1 MIRIIALILVSV
13 LTSLNLYGQNNQELV
28 QMDKNGR
35 LRWKSN
41 ASEAFFWGVNYATPF
56 AHSYRQIARVG
67 ADREKVIDYDTYH
80 LARLGINAY
89 RVHVW
94 DCEISDSI
102 GNLLNNEHLRL
113 LDYLI
118 HKFQER
124 GVYVFLTPIAYWG
137 NGYPEP
143 NEALPG
149 FSGRFTK
156 SNVYT
161 EPEAIMAQERYLTQF
176 LNHVNPYTG
185 KAYKDD
191 PMIIGFEICNEPG
204 HSKPAETTAFV
215 QKMIKTVRSTGCKKP
230 VYYNVT
236 QSIRLLEDF
245 IKGGT
250 DGVTFQWYPSGL
262 VAGREMKGN
271 FLPHIDKYDM
281 PFAGEK
287 FFQKQGRLVYE
298 FDAADIGRSYIYPPI
313 ALSFKEAGM
322 QWVTMFAYDAV
333 AIAANNTDYQ
343 THFLNLVYSPQK
355 AIGFKIAGELFRNP
369 EFRRDRT
376 NEKKPFG
383 MPGLDIDY
391 EKDIAELFTDELFF
405 YTNTTSTA
413 PKDPATLKSIA
424 GYGSS
429 PVVSYKGRGAYFLD
443 KISNG
448 TWRLEVMPDAIWVR
462 DPFSRATPRIE
473 NVVLKWNST
482 EMEVHLPD
490 LGNGFIVRGIN
501 EGNNFS
507 ATASG
512 GKFPVSPGAYILT
525 SKSFSDDLRNAA
537 VGKIKASEYYAP
549 KETNHEFHF
558 LHKAPEMVA
567 ERQPV
572 KVCVELVSP
581 VSKVSQV
588 SLQIAGGF
596 GRGVRGFGRPAL
608 IPLEKKDAFLY
619 QTFIPDSLVTPGI
632 LSYVIRIGYESGDEV
647 VYPGAVKGPVNSWE
661 YFNPEAYRVRVLPAG
676 GPVVLYSAETSDRT
690 LSIAGA
696 SAMRNRIGFSVIPG
710 ETKMVFEPVTGDF
723 RPFGGG
729 QTPVAFALEN
739 FVGDPLGKVIPESHT
754 YTVIEIRGKA
764 LEEPIVIDVTLIGK
778 SGNAYTAQVKLTST
792 SDIYGV
798 ELKDLVKGKMVL
810 LPRPYPGFLPF
821 WYEHAV
827 VKPFKLNEIERIQLV
842 VPNEGNPEKP
852 GFELSSVILK

>member
-262 VAGREMKGN
+262 VAGREMKGS

-313 ALSFKEAGM
+313 AVSFKEAGM

-369 EFRRDRT
+369 EFRRDRA
-376 NEKKPFG
+376 NEGKPFG

-391 EKDIAELFTDELFF
+391 EKDIAELFTDELFC

-413 PKDPATLKSIA
+413 PKDPAALQSIA

-429 PVVSYKGRGAYFLD
+429 PLVSYNGRGAYFLD
-443 KISNG
+443 KISDG

-482 EMEVHLPD
+482 DMEVHLPD
-490 LGNGFIVRGIN
+490 LGSSFIVRGIN

-507 ATASG
+507 AIASG

-525 SKSFSDDLRNAA
+525 SKSFSDDLRNAR

-549 KETNHEFHF
+549 KETNHEFYF
-558 LHKAPEMVA
+558 LHKAPEVVT

-588 SLQIAGGF
+588 NLQIAGGF
-596 GRGVRGFGRPAL
+596 GRGARGFGRPAL

-632 LSYVIRIGYESGDEV
+632 LSYVIRIEYESGDEV

-710 ETKMVFEPVTGDF
+710 ETKMVFEPITGDF

-739 FVGDPLGKVIPESHT
+739 FVGDALGKVVPESHT
-754 YTVIEIRGKA
+754 YTGVEIRGKA
-764 LEEPIVIDVTLIGK
+764 LDEPIAVDITLIGK

-792 SDIYGV
+792 SDKYV
-798 ELKDLVKGKMVL
+798 VDFKDLVKGKMVL

-842 VPNEGNPEKP
+842 VPKEGNPEKP